1 MNTLFFKVKDEQHSK
16 EIQDAIF
23 ALGGGWRIK
32 NSYTISQEYQHT
44 DKAILHIE
52 GESKFDE
59 FGNITEQKFLSLMYE
74 NPTEEKYNI
83 ADHVPAHVARRI
95 PSDLSV
101 KTEVTLDN
109 FTQFLNKI
117 SCKGCL

>member
-32 NSYTISQEYQHT
+32 GSYAVGQEYQHT
-44 DKAILHIE
+44 DKPILHIE
-52 GESKFDE
+52 SERKFDD

-74 NPTEEKYNI
+74 NLAEEKYNI

-95 PSDLSV
+95 PSDFSV
-101 KTEVTLDN
+101 KTEVNLDN

-117 SCKGCL
+117 SY